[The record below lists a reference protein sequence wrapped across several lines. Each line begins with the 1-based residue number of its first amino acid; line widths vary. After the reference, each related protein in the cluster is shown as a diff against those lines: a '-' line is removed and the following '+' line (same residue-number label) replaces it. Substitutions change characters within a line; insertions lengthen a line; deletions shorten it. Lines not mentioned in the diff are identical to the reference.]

1 MACWVVPAIA
11 AELWGVS
18 LNHVLAGIRD
28 GSITSRHEHGFLCVD
43 AAPDSY
49 TYHRPRRPD
58 EPPLPTYVLVRSE
71 DESRAPEEFS
81 SVEGSSV
88 EGSSEAPSLE
98 ELSIVPVPVAEDDEL
113 PPLDLEEDDTPLP
126 PRDAIRA
133 AVARQRRRPL
143 AA

>member
-18 LNHVLAGIRD
+18 VNHVLAGMRD
-28 GSITSRHEHGFLCVD
+28 GTIASRYEHGFLCVD
-43 AAPDSY
+43 AVPGSY

-58 EPPLPTYVLVRSE
+58 ESPLPTYVLVRSE
-71 DESRAPEEFS
+71 DESCAPVESSLAEALSEES
-81 SVEGSSV
+81 SS
-88 EGSSEAPSLE
+88 E
-98 ELSIVPVPVAEDDEL
+98 ELSVVPVPVAEDEEL
-113 PPLDLEEDDTPLP
+113 PPLDVEEDDTPLP